1 MAGAATLSI
10 TTLRIMTVNI
20 TTPRIMTVNVTT
32 LNLKGNSAECDLMQQ
47 SDDI

>member
-1 MAGAATLSI
+1 MADAATLSI

-20 TTPRIMTVNVTT
+20 TTPRIMTVNITT
-32 LNLKGNSAECDLMQQ
+32 LSLKGHSAECNFVQQ